1 MFVCLSD
8 TKPEGEMPVQFRFAF
23 RKGRLAPQEVV
34 APHLKVFADALCLT
48 VPVAVSARY
57 STSTSNSALSQVAFG
72 FLILVV
78 SGCVFGSSLS
88 ALSLLTSNPFSTLP
102 AA

>member
-34 APHLKVFADALCLT
+34 AAHLKVFADALEGGM
-48 VPVAVSARY
+48 SH
-57 STSTSNSALSQVAFG
+57 LS
-72 FLILVV
+72 
-78 SGCVFGSSLS
+78 
-88 ALSLLTSNPFSTLP
+88 PLP
-102 AA
+102 